1 MQLKY
6 LTDLDLS
13 KRKVMLRTDMN
24 VPLKDGNI
32 LNEERI
38 DRSLPTIKYILEQG
52 AQLILLSHLGRPKA
66 GKIQKEFSLKPVV
79 KSLEKKLNLTI
90 ELKDSLADLS
100 SREENLVMLE
110 NIRFFEGEENNDS
123 NFSRELAS
131 HCDVF
136 IMDAFATSHRAH
148 ASTTGAINF
157 ADFACA
163 GFLIKEEL
171 QALEK
176 INTAKR
182 PVVTVLGGAK
192 ISTKLSL
199 INSLSE
205 KADHLILG
213 GGLANTCLGAQG
225 IQIGTSLTEISM
237 YEEARK
243 LSEKKNI
250 ILPKRV
256 LVAKSKDSV
265 EKEVDINFLKQ
276 DDCIFDVSPSFIY
289 SLEEVFSR
297 AGTIIWNG
305 PMGLFEL
312 EKFSFGT
319 KAVASLVADSEAYS
333 IIGGGDTVSAANAS
347 GVIDSIGYISTGGG
361 AFLEYLEGKSLPS
374 LVALEKKALESSN
387 NGA

>member
-1 MQLKY
+1 
-6 LTDLDLS
+6 
-13 KRKVMLRTDMN
+13 
-24 VPLKDGNI
+24 
-32 LNEERI
+32 
-38 DRSLPTIKYILEQG
+38 
-52 AQLILLSHLGRPKA
+52 
-66 GKIQKEFSLKPVV
+66 
-79 KSLEKKLNLTI
+79 
-90 ELKDSLADLS
+90 
-100 SREENLVMLE
+100 
-110 NIRFFEGEENNDS
+110 
-123 NFSRELAS
+123 
-131 HCDVF
+131 
-136 IMDAFATSHRAH
+136 MDAFATSHRAH
-148 ASTTGAINF
+148 ASTTGVINF